1 MHRLR
6 FGGLATLLGML
17 VALAPATM
25 PSVLAHPGYAGP
37 ATTLEALPLTHAV
50 GVSVLSPASPGHFT
64 GFDIDHGLQLTAQNA
79 TPGSALEV
87 HLGGLYTS
95 VVGTIYGDTASACNA
110 VVTLQDVTNPASGVK
125 QLFQATVNPSA
136 QATFNIDLH
145 GVQDITIDNQRQYNC
160 GGSNPE
166 MVDIVSSLTP
176 TPVTGVSPAANA
188 VIPRATPITFRWKR
202 SAGASIYMLS
212 ISLVKQS
219 TNKALTPASKVTVT
233 KLVFSGTTSTWNPAG
248 FLPGI
253 YQYTILPLDRY
264 GAALA
269 SGSLAVQF
277 TLAQ

>member
-6 FGGLATLLGML
+6 FGGLATLLGIL

-25 PSVLAHPGYAGP
+25 PSVLAHPGYVGP

-50 GVSVLSPASPGHFT
+50 GVRVLSPASPGHFT
-64 GFDIDHGLQLTAQNA
+64 GFDIDHGLELAA
-79 TPGSALEV
+79 PPSPAPGSAVEF

-110 VVTLQDVTNPASGVK
+110 VVTLQDVSNPASGVK

-145 GVQDITIDNQRQYNC
+145 GVQDITIDNLRQGNC

-176 TPVTGVSPAANA
+176 TTVTGGSPAANA

-202 SAGASIYMLS
+202 SAGA
-212 ISLVKQS
+212 
-219 TNKALTPASKVTVT
+219 
-233 KLVFSGTTSTWNPAG
+233 
-248 FLPGI
+248 
-253 YQYTILPLDRY
+253 
-264 GAALA
+264 
-269 SGSLAVQF
+269 
-277 TLAQ
+277 